1 METMTREEIKVGQVT
16 IRFLVES
23 EDSNGSVTV
32 FEAGVPAGPGCPRA
46 QPRRLRGDDRRRRRR
61 ADLDGG

>member
-23 EDSNGSVTV
+23 EDSNGSVT
-32 FEAGVPAGPGCPRA
+32 EIGRA
-46 QPRRLRGDDRRRRRR
+46 HV
-61 ADLDGG
+61 